1 MGNFSQLTK
10 NLGKKYGGMLS
21 LIPIYYYFCLAF
33 IYNNRDNN
41 EFRYTITF
49 MNYGQTERNLSRY
62 DSRQHY

>member
-10 NLGKKYGGMLS
+10 NLGKKYGEMLS

-41 EFRYTITF
+41 EFRYT
-49 MNYGQTERNLSRY
+49 
-62 DSRQHY
+62 

>member
-33 IYNNRDNN
+33 IYQW
-41 EFRYTITF
+41 FVKI
-49 MNYGQTERNLSRY
+49 
-62 DSRQHY
+62 